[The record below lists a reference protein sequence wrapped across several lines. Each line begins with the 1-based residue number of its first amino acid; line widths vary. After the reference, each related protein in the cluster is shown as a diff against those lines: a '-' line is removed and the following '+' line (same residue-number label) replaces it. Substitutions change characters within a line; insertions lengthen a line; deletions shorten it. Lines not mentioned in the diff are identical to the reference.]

1 MHRIFCLLICVTVA
15 VACANGDAETP
26 PPGDAPPALDRAFD
40 AGVAWKHLEAQVA
53 IGPRFSGSEGAERTR
68 KYLEIELRKSEL
80 DPVRETFKAQTPVG
94 LVEFA
99 NVYADLVG
107 TGGDAQPIFVIASH
121 YDTKRLG
128 DDFVGANDGGSS
140 TAVLLELASVMA
152 KAPRRSVTYR
162 FLFLDGEEAV
172 NHQWRDPDNRYGS
185 RHHVEQI
192 KKSDL
197 RVRYKLCVLLDMVG
211 DKLLKFTLDENS
223 DKDVIREFEKAARR
237 GKLSKHLWARKMPV
251 MDDHISFSDGLSIP
265 VIDLIDFE
273 YGPNNS
279 YWHTNA
285 DTLDKCSKESL
296 EVTGRLVLLTLP
308 ALEARFGK

>member
-1 MHRIFCLLICVTVA
+1 MHRLFCLLTCLTVA

-26 PPGDAPPALDRAFD
+26 TDEAPTALDRRFD
-40 AGVAWKHLEAQVA
+40 ADAAWKHLEAQVA
-53 IGPRFSGSEGAERTR
+53 IGPRHAGSEGAERTR
-68 KYLEIELRKSEL
+68 KYLEAELRKAEL
-80 DPVRETFKAQTPVG
+80 EPVRETFKAQTPVG
-94 LVEFA
+94 SIEFA

-140 TAVLLELASVMA
+140 TAVVLELARVMA
-152 KAPRRSVTYR
+152 AAPRRPVTYR
-162 FLFLDGEEAV
+162 FVFFDGEEAV

-185 RHHVEQI
+185 RHHVAGLV
-192 KKSDL
+192 KSGL
-197 RVRYKLCVLLDMVG
+197 SERVKLCVLLDLVG
-211 DKLLKFTLDENS
+211 DKKLKFTYDENS
-223 DKDVIREFEKAARR
+223 DKEVIRVFEQAALEGR
-237 GKLSKHLWARKMPV
+237 LSKHLWARKMPV
-251 MDDHISFSDGLSIP
+251 SDDHISFSEGLAIP

-296 EVTGRLVLLTLP
+296 LVSGRLVLLALP
-308 ALEARFGK
+308 GLEARFGR